1 MPPDIPD
8 HSAGSDVLVTV
19 GRIKG
24 AWGAHGA
31 LLVQPITGTPEH
43 FEPGSEL
50 SLDGVPVTIRY
61 ARWHRGDVVVQLS
74 SVETRPQAEALRDKE
89 LQVPAST
96 LAPLPE
102 GEYYHYQLLDM
113 QVWTIE
119 GELLGRVAEILVT
132 GSNDVLVVQGES
144 GEVLIPAIEDVLREV
159 DVARKRMTVELLP
172 GLR

>member
-1 MPPDIPD
+1 
-8 HSAGSDVLVTV
+8 
-19 GRIKG
+19 
-24 AWGAHGA
+24 
-31 LLVQPITGTPEH
+31 
-43 FEPGSEL
+43 
-50 SLDGVPVTIRY
+50 
-61 ARWHRGDVVVQLS
+61 
-74 SVETRPQAEALRDKE
+74 
-89 LQVPAST
+89 
-96 LAPLPE
+96 
-102 GEYYHYQLLDM
+102 M